1 MSNADWFGGNQDG
14 VKLFQAVGE
23 LLHTWDDLID
33 KDKPVA
39 DVAINRAFLTA
50 LVHLPANPIYRA
62 IQVDI
67 LPMWVTIVSAYEAAN
82 KFEQDKDPHGIEI
95 SHSLRYAAGHII
107 AYAMHVCVG
116 PDRAREMV
124 PDMWKSVVFE
134 RFDPYRKEHLNDDHQ

>member
-1 MSNADWFGGNQDG
+1 
-14 VKLFQAVGE
+14 
-23 LLHTWDDLID
+23 
-33 KDKPVA
+33 
-39 DVAINRAFLTA
+39 
-50 LVHLPANPIYRA
+50 
-62 IQVDI
+62 
-67 LPMWVTIVSAYEAAN
+67 MWVTIVSAYEAAN